1 MAPRRVSISTIVLA
15 ALVLFA
21 VAAFVVSRF
30 TRLEVEVDGTAIT
43 AQRIAHVEFPV
54 PTDREVDAAT
64 PATPVDWASL
74 DGNPRNVVL
83 MIGDGVGL
91 GHLSTVSTVLNG
103 PGGGLAAESA
113 PVTGLVRTWASNDL
127 VTGSA
132 ASASAMATGI
142 KTRRK
147 TISKNEDGSDNRTL
161 IEAAAA
167 HGLSTGVVTTS
178 GLADATPAAFLSH
191 SSNRYDFRSILE
203 QILQSDAEVLIGGDY
218 THHSKAKKQADYID
232 MINNVESEQ
241 SAGKTVVR
249 SGEELWASSGPVVA
263 LFPPRPGFVYAHGP
277 PLTDTADYALGILN
291 NNPSGFFLLLEC
303 EETDE
308 GAHVNDLDRVVAGMA
323 ELDLATRRVL
333 EFARTN
339 SDTLV
344 IVTADHDTGGVAIL
358 DGDFDEATATVGWV
372 SDNHTGS
379 WVPLFAFGPG
389 AARFSGVMD
398 NTDIGLRIADL
409 LGLDGFPS
417 TPKAP

>member
-1 MAPRRVSISTIVLA
+1 
-15 ALVLFA
+15 
-21 VAAFVVSRF
+21 
-30 TRLEVEVDGTAIT
+30 
-43 AQRIAHVEFPV
+43 
-54 PTDREVDAAT
+54 
-64 PATPVDWASL
+64 
-74 DGNPRNVVL
+74 
-83 MIGDGVGL
+83 
-91 GHLSTVSTVLNG
+91 
-103 PGGGLAAESA
+103 
-113 PVTGLVRTWASNDL
+113 
-127 VTGSA
+127 
-132 ASASAMATGI
+132 
-142 KTRRK
+142 
-147 TISKNEDGSDNRTL
+147 
-161 IEAAAA
+161 
-167 HGLSTGVVTTS
+167 
-178 GLADATPAAFLSH
+178 
-191 SSNRYDFRSILE
+191 
-203 QILQSDAEVLIGGDY
+203 VLIGGDY

-232 MINNVESEQ
+232 MINNVESAQ

-249 SGEELWASSGPVVA
+249 SGEDLRASSGPVVA

-277 PLTDTADYALGILN
+277 PLTDTADYALGVLN

-339 SDTLV
+339 GDTLV

-358 DGDFDEATATVGWV
+358 DGPFDEATATVGWV
-372 SDNHTGS
+372 SDNHIGS

>member
-1 MAPRRVSISTIVLA
+1 MASRRVSISTIVLA

-21 VAAFVVSRF
+21 VVAFVVSRF
-30 TRLEVEVDGTAIT
+30 TRLEVEVDDTAIT
-43 AQRIAHVEFPV
+43 VQRIAHVEFPV
-54 PTDREVDAAT
+54 PTDSGNDAAT

-91 GHLSTVSTVLNG
+91 GHLSTISTVLNG

-142 KTRRK
+142 KTQRK
-147 TISKNEDGSDNRTL
+147 TISKNEDGSDNQTL

-232 MINNVESEQ
+232 MINNVESAQ

-249 SGEELWASSGPVVA
+249 SGEDLRASSGPVVA

-277 PLTDTADYALGILN
+277 PLTDTADYALGVLN

-339 SDTLV
+339 GDTLV

-358 DGDFDEATATVGWV
+358 DGPFDEATATVGWV
-372 SDNHTGS
+372 SDNHIGS

>member
-1 MAPRRVSISTIVLA
+1 MASRRVSISTIVLA

-21 VAAFVVSRF
+21 VVAFVVSRF
-30 TRLEVEVDGTAIT
+30 TRLEVEVDDTAIT
-43 AQRIAHVEFPV
+43 VQRIAHVEFPV
-54 PTDREVDAAT
+54 PTDSGNDAAT

-91 GHLSTVSTVLNG
+91 GHLSTISTVLNG

-142 KTRRK
+142 KTQRK

-232 MINNVESEQ
+232 MINNVESAQ

-249 SGEELWASSGPVVA
+249 SGEDLRASSGPVVA

-277 PLTDTADYALGILN
+277 PLTDTADYALGVLN

-339 SDTLV
+339 GDTLV

-358 DGDFDEATATVGWV
+358 DGPFDEATATVGWV
-372 SDNHTGS
+372 SDNHIGS

>member
-1 MAPRRVSISTIVLA
+1 MASRRVSVSTIVLA
-15 ALVLFA
+15 AVVLFA
-21 VAAFVVSRF
+21 VAALVVSRF

-54 PTDREVDAAT
+54 PTLDDVDAESTAIS
-64 PATPVDWASL
+64 VEWALS
-74 DGNPRNVVL
+74 DGRPRNVVL

-103 PGGGLAAESA
+103 PGGGLAVESA

-167 HGLSTGVVTTS
+167 RGLSTGMVTTS
-178 GLADATPAAFLSH
+178 GLVDATPAAFLSH

-218 THHSKAKKQADYID
+218 THHGKAKKQADYID
-232 MINNVESEQ
+232 MINNVESDQ
-241 SAGKTVVR
+241 TAGKTVVR
-249 SGEELWASSGPVVA
+249 SGEGLWASSGPVVA

-277 PLTDTADYALGILN
+277 LLTDTAEHALGVLN
-291 NNPSGFFLLLEC
+291 SNPAGFLLLLEC

-308 GAHVNDLDRVVAGMA
+308 GAHVNDLDRVVAGMV
-323 ELDLATRRVL
+323 ELDQATRRVL
-333 EFARTN
+333 EFAHMN
-339 SDTLV
+339 GDTLV

-358 DGDFDEATATVGWV
+358 DGPFDDATATVGWV
-372 SDNHTGS
+372 SDNHIGS

-389 AARFSGVMD
+389 AARFNGVMD

-409 LGLDGFPS
+409 LGLEDFPS
-417 TPKAP
+417 TPKTP

>member
-1 MAPRRVSISTIVLA
+1 MASRRVSISTIVLA

-30 TRLEVEVDGTAIT
+30 TRLEVEVDDTAIT
-43 AQRIAHVEFPV
+43 AQRIAHVEFPI
-54 PTDREVDAAT
+54 PADRGVDAAT

-91 GHLSTVSTVLNG
+91 GHLSTVSAVLNG

-142 KTRRK
+142 KTQRK

-191 SSNRYDFRSILE
+191 SSSRYDFRSILE

-232 MINNVESEQ
+232 MITNVESEQ
-241 SAGKTVVR
+241 SAGKSVVR

-277 PLTDTADYALGILN
+277 PLTDTADYALGVLN
-291 NNPSGFFLLLEC
+291 KNPSGFFLLLEC

-323 ELDLATRRVL
+323 ELNLATRRVL
-333 EFARTN
+333 EFARAN
-339 SDTLV
+339 GDTLV

-358 DGDFDEATATVGWV
+358 DGPFDEATATVGWV

>member
-1 MAPRRVSISTIVLA
+1 MASRRVSISTILLA

-21 VAAFVVSRF
+21 VAALVVSRF

-54 PTDREVDAAT
+54 PTDGGVAAAQ
-64 PATPVDWASL
+64 PGAPVDWASL
-74 DGNPRNVVL
+74 EGKPRNVVL
-83 MIGDGVGL
+83 MIADGVGL
-91 GHLSTVSTVLNG
+91 GHLSTVSTILNG
-103 PGGGLAAESA
+103 PGGGLAVETA

-147 TISKNEDGSDNRTL
+147 MISKNEDGSENRTL

-191 SSNRYDFRSILE
+191 SSNRYEFRSILE

-249 SGEELWASSGPVVA
+249 SGEELWGSSGPVVA

-277 PLTDTADYALGILN
+277 PLTDTADYALGVLN

-339 SDTLV
+339 GDTLV

-358 DGDFDEATATVGWV
+358 DGPFDEATATVGWV
-372 SDNHTGS
+372 SDNHIGS

-398 NTDIGLRIADL
+398 NTDIGILIAKL
-409 LGLDGFPS
+409 LGIEDFPDS
-417 TPKAP
+417 QP